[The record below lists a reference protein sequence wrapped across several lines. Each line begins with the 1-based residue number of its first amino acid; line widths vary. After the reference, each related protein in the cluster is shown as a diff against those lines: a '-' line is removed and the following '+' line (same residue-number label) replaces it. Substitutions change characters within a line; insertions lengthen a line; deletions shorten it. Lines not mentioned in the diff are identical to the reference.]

1 MDPHGHTPPAYE
13 GGSLAE
19 VLPGLLAALGVPGVA
34 DPLGLTSAL
43 AGARRVALLLVDG
56 LGHLQLP
63 MAARVA
69 PVLTA
74 AASGRYGWAGVAT
87 AAFPSSTPISLVTL
101 GTGRPPG
108 EHGVVGFT
116 VRVPGTDRVL
126 NHIHWDDDP
135 DPLVW
140 QPLPTRF
147 AQAAAA
153 GVRVSVV
160 SMPEFADSGLTR
172 SAFRGADYVGAD
184 TGTLAATMLSALTAE
199 PAPTLVYGYH
209 PDVDR
214 AGHVFGVGSRRWRRA
229 VRRLDRVLDRL
240 VSGLPADAAL
250 VITADHG
257 QLNVP
262 ADRRVDLD
270 ADPRL
275 RDGVVAVAGDPRVR
289 YLYTAAGATGDVLA
303 TWREVLGEA
312 AWVGSREQAVAEG
325 WFGTVPPSHL
335 ERLGDVVVVCRER
348 YAVFATAHEPETVSR
363 LVAYHGSLTAAEML
377 VPLLVVR
384 PDR

>member
-1 MDPHGHTPPAYE
+1 VEPYDRVPPAYE

-19 VLPGLLAALGVPGVA
+19 VLPGILAALGVPGVA
-34 DPLGLTSAL
+34 DPLGLARVL

-63 MAARVA
+63 EATRVA
-69 PVLTA
+69 PVLAA
-74 AASGRYGWAGVAT
+74 AASGRSGWAGAVT
-87 AAFPSSTPISLVTL
+87 AAFPSSTPINLVTL

-108 EHGVVGFT
+108 EHGVIGFT
-116 VRVPGTDRVL
+116 VRVPGTGRVL
-126 NHIHWDDDP
+126 NHIRWSDDP
-135 DPLVW
+135 DPLAW

-153 GVRVSVV
+153 GVRVTVV
-160 SMPEFADSGLTR
+160 SMPEFAGSGLTR

-184 TGTLAATMLSALTAE
+184 AGTLAATMLSALTTD

-214 AGHVFGVGSRRWRRA
+214 AGHEYGVGSGRWRRA
-229 VRRLDRVLDRL
+229 VRRLDRILDRL

-262 ADRRVDLD
+262 ADRRIDLD

-289 YLYTAAGATGDVLA
+289 YLYPAAGATDDVLA
-303 TWREVLGEA
+303 TWREVMGDA

-325 WFGTVPPSHL
+325 WFGTVAAPHL
-335 ERLGDVVVVCRER
+335 ERLGEVVVACRER
-348 YAVFATAHEPETVSR
+348 YAVLATAHEPETVGR